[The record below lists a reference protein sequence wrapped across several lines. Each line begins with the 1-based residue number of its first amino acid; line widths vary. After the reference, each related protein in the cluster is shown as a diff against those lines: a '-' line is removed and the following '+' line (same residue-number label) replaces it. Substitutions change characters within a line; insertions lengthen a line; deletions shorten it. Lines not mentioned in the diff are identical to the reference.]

1 MLRRI
6 HLKHLIDINNEK
18 KIDKKFT
25 KVVCLP
31 EGKLFNSLKEAAV
44 YAGVSSTTG
53 ISLACKYP
61 FRIAGQHPI
70 SKEPLRWMYYSDYIA
85 KGDLSKN
92 TKIIC
97 LNTEEI
103 FDSISDAAKKYKVQD
118 YKIGRSCLKARKY
131 CGQHP
136 ETRER
141 LMWMF
146 YEEYKILN
154 QKELDELNKK
164 VLKHSTIQRK
174 GIDSYKYKV
183 ICLTTGEKFK
193 KMSDAAK
200 KYGIDDR
207 RIYDACNGVLYS
219 AGVNPKTNEKLTW
232 VYYKDY
238 KAGKLTPTKALG
250 KKSIIC
256 LTTGEIYRK
265 INDASK
271 EKNIPLNHIRKAILG
286 TRAFAGID
294 RDSRVPLV
302 WMFYSEYEKD
312 IDKKIQTE
320 KIEKAISPKMKLK
333 VIREMRKYNLCK

>member
-1 MLRRI
+1 
-6 HLKHLIDINNEK
+6 
-18 KIDKKFT
+18 
-25 KVVCLP
+25 
-31 EGKLFNSLKEAAV
+31 
-44 YAGVSSTTG
+44 
-53 ISLACKYP
+53 
-61 FRIAGQHPI
+61 
-70 SKEPLRWMYYSDYIA
+70 
-85 KGDLSKN
+85 
-92 TKIIC
+92 
-97 LNTEEI
+97 
-103 FDSISDAAKKYKVQD
+103 
-118 YKIGRSCLKARKY
+118 
-131 CGQHP
+131 
-136 ETRER
+136 
-141 LMWMF
+141 
-146 YEEYKILN
+146 
-154 QKELDELNKK
+154 
-164 VLKHSTIQRK
+164 
-174 GIDSYKYKV
+174 
-183 ICLTTGEKFK
+183 
-193 KMSDAAK
+193 MSDAAK